1 MSLDLVPLDLV
12 LLDFEAPDPAVID
25 CVTTTKA
32 FIP

>member
-1 MSLDLVPLDLV
+1 MSLDLVPLDLEV
-12 LLDFEAPDPAVID
+12 PDPAAID